1 MVRYSV
7 IYTNNNKKE
16 EEGGGG
22 ELCGS
27 PQNPLWSLIIQ
38 SLFLKHLIV
47 LFISSKTI

>member
-27 PQNPLWSLIIQ
+27 PQNPL
-38 SLFLKHLIV
+38 
-47 LFISSKTI
+47 